1 MCDSQGLTGHVA
13 WTGCGCWSSSCRRS
27 GSTAGGEQGT
37 AGGAQACPAAAGG
50 DHVLEEEE
58 LKRAQLLQAEEK
70 RVLQLK
76 HAQLQEAK
84 LKSVKA
90 NLESVTRSIDK
101 IKSSALSLIDCA

>member
-1 MCDSQGLTGHVA
+1 MCDSQGLTGHAA

-27 GSTAGGEQGT
+27 GLTAGGEQGT
-37 AGGAQACPAAAGG
+37 AGGAQPCPAAAGG
-50 DHVLEEEE
+50 DHVLEEE
-58 LKRAQLLQAEEK
+58 LKRAQLLLAEEK

-90 NLESVTRSIDK
+90 LESVTRSIGK
-101 IKSSALSLIDCA
+101 IKSSALSLIHCA

>member
-1 MCDSQGLTGHVA
+1 MA
-13 WTGCGCWSSSCRRS
+13 R
-27 GSTAGGEQGT
+27 
-37 AGGAQACPAAAGG
+37 GAQASPAAAGG

-76 HAQLQEAK
+76 RTQLQEAK

-90 NLESVTRSIDK
+90 NLKSVTRLIDK
-101 IKSSALSLIDCA
+101 IKSSSLIL